1 MARNT
6 KRLFRAFTTKSSRGE
21 KWRKST
27 THSVTRVARVPHGPG
42 APKLIKWRFSSAHRR
57 RFGSFP
63 HVTTNTTGQLA
74 VHMEGH
80 GEEGGG
86 TPGRK
91 VEGPR
96 GGRWS
101 DSGEEGGGTPGCK
114 VEGPRGGR
122 WRNSGEEGGGTQGCK
137 VEGPRGARWRNPG
150 EEGGGT
156 QGCKVEEPRGGR
168 WRNPGVQG
176 GGTQGC
182 KVEEPRGAR
191 WRNPGV
197 QGGGQRE
204 HHETARETQWG
215 DFCKAVRELA
225 CCSALRRWVTKNTRR
240 ESEAHAWEDA
250 AVRHRRVAEVF
261 GEVHASTRKRNVT
274 LAAAGPD
281 RWSW

>member
-74 VHMEGH
+74 V
-80 GEEGGG
+80 
-86 TPGRK
+86 TWRDTGRK
-91 VEGPR
+91 VEG
-96 GGRWS
+96 
-101 DSGEEGGGTPGCK
+101 
-114 VEGPRGGR
+114 
-122 WRNSGEEGGGTQGCK
+122 
-137 VEGPRGARWRNPG
+137 
-150 EEGGGT
+150 
-156 QGCKVEEPRGGR
+156 
-168 WRNPGVQG
+168 
-176 GGTQGC
+176 
-182 KVEEPRGAR
+182 PRGAR

-204 HHETARETQWG
+204 HHETTRETQRGGRWRNSGEEGGGTHGCKVEEPTGARWSDPGVQGGGQREHHETTRETQWG
-215 DFCKAVRELA
+215 DLCKAVRELA
-225 CCSALRRWVTKNTRR
+225 CCSALRRWATKNTRR

-250 AVRHRRVAEVF
+250 AVRRRRVAEVF

>member
-96 GGRWS
+96 G
-101 DSGEEGGGTPGCK
+101 
-114 VEGPRGGR
+114 
-122 WRNSGEEGGGTQGCK
+122 
-137 VEGPRGARWRNPG
+137 ARW
-150 EEGGGT
+150 
-156 QGCKVEEPRGGR
+156 
-168 WRNPGVQG
+168 WNPGVQG
-176 GGTQGC
+176 GGTQGR

-191 WRNPGV
+191 WRDPGV

-204 HHETARETQWG
+204 HHETTRETQWG

-225 CCSALRRWVTKNTRR
+225 CCSALRRWATKNTRR

>member
-1 MARNT
+1 VARNT

-63 HVTTNTTGQLA
+63 RVTTNTTGQLA

-96 GGRWS
+96 GA
-101 DSGEEGGGTPGCK
+101 
-114 VEGPRGGR
+114 R
-122 WRNSGEEGGGTQGCK
+122 WRDPGVQGGGTQGSK
-137 VEGPRGARWRNPG
+137 VKEPRGARWRNPG
-150 EEGGGT
+150 EQGEGT
-156 QGCKVEEPRGGR
+156 Q
-168 WRNPGVQG
+168 
-176 GGTQGC
+176 
-182 KVEEPRGAR
+182 
-191 WRNPGV
+191 
-197 QGGGQRE
+197 E
-204 HHETARETQWG
+204 HHETTRETQWG
-215 DFCKAVRELA
+215 DLCKAVRELA
-225 CCSALRRWVTKNTRR
+225 CCSALRRWATKNTRR

-250 AVRHRRVAEVF
+250 AVGHRRVAEVF

>member
-96 GGRWS
+96 GARWR
-101 DSGEEGGGTPGCK
+101 DPGEEGGGTP
-114 VEGPRGGR
+114 
-122 WRNSGEEGGGTQGCK
+122 
-137 VEGPRGARWRNPG
+137 
-150 EEGGGT
+150 
-156 QGCKVEEPRGGR
+156 GCKVEEPRGGR

-182 KVEEPRGAR
+182 TVEEPTGAR
-191 WRNPGV
+191 WRNPRV

-204 HHETARETQWG
+204 HHETTRETQWG

-261 GEVHASTRKRNVT
+261 GEVHATRKRNVT

>member
-91 VEGPR
+91 VE
-96 GGRWS
+96 
-101 DSGEEGGGTPGCK
+101 
-114 VEGPRGGR
+114 
-122 WRNSGEEGGGTQGCK
+122 
-137 VEGPRGARWRNPG
+137 
-150 EEGGGT
+150 
-156 QGCKVEEPRGGR
+156 
-168 WRNPGVQG
+168 
-176 GGTQGC
+176 
-182 KVEEPRGAR
+182 EPRGAR

-204 HHETARETQWG
+204 HHETARETQRGGRWSDSG
-215 DFCKAVRELA
+215 VQGGGTQGCKV
-225 CCSALRRWVTKNTRR
+225 
-240 ESEAHAWEDA
+240 EANGSIMKQPVKHSGATCVKLYASWRV
-250 AVRHRRVAEVF
+250 VRH
-261 GEVHASTRKRNVT
+261 
-274 LAAAGPD
+274 
-281 RWSW
+281 

>member
-63 HVTTNTTGQLA
+63 RVTTNTTGQLA

-96 GGRWS
+96 GARWRNP
-101 DSGEEGGGTPGCK
+101 GEQGEGTPGSK
-114 VEGPRGGR
+114 VKE
-122 WRNSGEEGGGTQGCK
+122 
-137 VEGPRGARWRNPG
+137 PRGARWRNPG
-150 EEGGGT
+150 
-156 QGCKVEEPRGGR
+156 K
-168 WRNPGVQG
+168 QG
-176 GGTQGC
+176 GGTQGS

-191 WRNPGV
+191 WRNPGE

-204 HHETARETQWG
+204 HHETTRETQWG
-215 DFCKAVRELA
+215 DLCKAVRELA
-225 CCSALRRWVTKNTRR
+225 CCSALRRWATKNTRR

-261 GEVHASTRKRNVT
+261 GEVHASTRRRNVT